1 MLTCRICGGSGMQ
14 RVSNQRFR
22 TCLACLGQGDLA
34 EMQPVGQAL
43 SSQKP
48 QLHPPADVLLDQ
60 LRVLNGTKA

>member
-34 EMQPVGQAL
+34 DIEPSDQDIPSTKL
-43 SSQKP
+43 
-48 QLHPPADVLLDQ
+48 QLHTPADALLDQ
-60 LRVLNGTKA
+60 IRVLNGSNA